1 MPLQPATRS
10 FMIYLQQ
17 HPEVRSRIKA
27 ERDKTLLYAGDFGS
41 PIWLQLETYKRQHP
55 GAIQLLHDVL
65 QSIAAPPGSHGN
77 MKDHVD
83 DLTRKIPPRDQSVI
97 WKALS
102 GIFASNAEGTV
113 YFSVG
118 SHVTP
123 DKKVFASTEIAVLL
137 RNPNISSVS
146 RELVEY
152 YRRCVQTKTSDI
164 NTGFMPGDF

>member
-1 MPLQPATRS
+1 MPLQPATRN

-17 HPEVRSRIKA
+17 HPEVRGRIKA

-41 PIWLQLETYKRQHP
+41 PIWVQLETYKRQHP
-55 GAIQLLHDVL
+55 GAIQLLPDVL
-65 QSIAAPPGSHGN
+65 KSIAAPPGSLGN

-83 DLTRKIPPRDQSVI
+83 DLTRKVSPRDQSVI

-123 DKKVFASTEIAVLL
+123 NKKVFASTEIAVLL
-137 RNPNISSVS
+137 RNPNISAVS

-152 YRRCVQTKTSDI
+152 YRRCVQTRTSEI

>member
-1 MPLQPATRS
+1 MPLQPATRN
-10 FMIYLQQ
+10 FMIYLKQ
-17 HPEVRSRIKA
+17 HREVRDRIRA

-41 PIWLQLETYKRQHP
+41 PIWMQLESYKRKHP
-55 GAIQLLHDVL
+55 GAIQLLPDVL
-65 QSIAAPPGSHGN
+65 STIAAPPGFHGTL
-77 MKDHVD
+77 KDYVD
-83 DLTRKIPPRDQSVI
+83 DLARKSPARDQAVI

-123 DKKVFASTEIAVLL
+123 DTKVFASTEIAVLI
-137 RNPNISSVS
+137 RNQNISSTS

-152 YRRCVQTKTSDI
+152 YQRCVRNRTSDI
-164 NTGFMPGDF
+164 NTGFMPGD